1 MALIQIS
8 KIHVKNSI
16 FYVKTMDVNGNTTL
30 SVKDLKDWL
39 FDRVGDDNDIGMDN
53 FEYYI
58 FHKQK

>member
-1 MALIQIS
+1 
-8 KIHVKNSI
+8 
-16 FYVKTMDVNGNTTL
+16 MDVNGNTTL

-58 FHKQK
+58 FLKQK